1 MTGFRY
7 KAFISYSHQD
17 ENWASWLQGALEKYR
32 IPKVMVGKR
41 TGYGEIPARLGTVF
55 RDREDL
61 SSAAS
66 LTESVQHELSSA
78 ETLVVICSP
87 AAAQSRWVK
96 EEIRAFKE
104 LGRGDRI
111 YALIVDGDPQSTD
124 PAEQCFPSTLL
135 SSEDGTSLEPL
146 AADVRKW
153 ADGKELGKLK
163 LVAGILGI
171 RLDELRRREMLRRR
185 RNVISVTAGVAA
197 VVLLTTFLS
206 LSTLN
211 QQKLAENRR
220 ANTEDLVSFM
230 LGKLDYLSPVAGLD
244 VLDEDQEEMIRI
256 AKQWGFDDMDAPVLF
271 QNALQWREEGI
282 TARSKEDSQAAMEAF
297 SRSLAALVN
306 LYLRD
311 KSNMEHLYELGQAE
325 FWVGYVHMDNGN
337 LDEAEK
343 LMTYYGVIARRLINA
358 DPKNADNV
366 MELSYTLT
374 NLGAIEIAR
383 EGSDRDKAIDLAQAA
398 LEYNQLA
405 LVLEPENQSRTVE
418 MAGSYA
424 WLADAWLGVCNLEKA
439 RQSRA
444 EGAEVVKR
452 ILEQEP
458 ANPELKIDLSQA
470 LGGLSSAQVRS
481 GLLDLAEE
489 NLRASAALLDELNTE
504 YKEQYGYGWDRQVRL
519 ASLGKL
525 MLDRGRIQEGR
536 ELILEST
543 RELADEYRS
552 VDQPSREK
560 MLDVADSLGY
570 QSLLA
575 LETEDIEEA
584 RKLNLEMI
592 RVLSEVVSQ
601 STGFADGQRM
611 LARTLF
617 QYWKLNELRP
627 PPKWQSLVED
637 YSLRVPAVRS
647 CDLADLAARQA
658 LMRGG
663 LVSAKSYTDYL
674 LSKGYKEPGFIRFC
688 QAYGLCN

>member
-1 MTGFRY
+1 MKEFRY

-17 ENWASWLQGALEKYR
+17 ENWASWLQSALEKYR
-32 IPKVMVGKR
+32 IPKIMVGKK

-61 SSAAS
+61 SSAAC

-104 LGRGDRI
+104 LGRADRI
-111 YALIVDGDPQSTD
+111 YALIVNGDPQSTD
-124 PAEQCFPSTLL
+124 PTEQCFPSTLI
-135 SSEDGTSLEPL
+135 SSEDGTTLEPL

-153 ADGKELGKLK
+153 ADGKKLGKLK

-185 RNVISVTAGVAA
+185 RNIISVTTGIAS

-206 LSTLN
+206 LTTLN
-211 QQKLAENRR
+211 QQKLADNRR

-230 LGKLDYLSPVAGLD
+230 LGKLDDLSPVAGLD
-244 VLDEDQEEMIRI
+244 VLDEDQVEMIQI
-256 AKQWGFDDMDAPVLF
+256 AKQLGFQKMDAPVLLE
-271 QNALQWREEGI
+271 NALQWREEGI
-282 TARSKEDSQAAMEAF
+282 TARSNKDSQAAMEAF
-297 SRSLAALVN
+297 NRSLAALVN

-311 KSNMEHLYELGQAE
+311 KSNLEHLFELGQAE

-383 EGSDRDKAIDLAQAA
+383 EGSDRDKAIFLAQAA

-405 LVLEPENQSRTVE
+405 LVLEPENQGRKLE
-418 MAGSYA
+418 MANSHA

-439 RQSRA
+439 RQSRS
-444 EGAEVVKR
+444 EGAEGIKR
-452 ILEQEP
+452 ILKQQP
-458 ANPELKIDLSQA
+458 ASAELKIDLSQA
-470 LGGLSSAQVRS
+470 LGGLSKAQIRS
-481 GLLDLAEE
+481 GLLNLAEE
-489 NLRASAALLDELNTE
+489 NLRASAALLDELSTE

-525 MLDRGRIQEGR
+525 ILDRGRLEEGR

-543 RELADEYRS
+543 KLMAEEYRS
-552 VDQPSREK
+552 IDQPSREK
-560 MLDVADSLGY
+560 MLNVADSLGY
-570 QSLLA
+570 QSSLA
-575 LETEDIEEA
+575 LETEDITEA
-584 RKLNLEMI
+584 KKLNLEMI
-592 RVLSEVVSQ
+592 RVLSEVVSR
-601 STGFADGQRM
+601 STGFADGQRR
-611 LARTLF
+611 LARAMF
-617 QYWKLNELRP
+617 QYWQLNELRP
-627 PPKWQSLVED
+627 PPEWQTLVED
-637 YSLRVPAVRS
+637 YSLKTPAVRS

-674 LSKGYKEPGFIRFC
+674 FSKGYKEPGFIRFC

>member
-1 MTGFRY
+1 LTGFRY

-135 SSEDGTSLEPL
+135 SSEDGTTLEPL

-153 ADGKELGKLK
+153 ADGKVLGKLK

-185 RNVISVTAGVAA
+185 RTIISVTTGVAA

-206 LSTLN
+206 FSTLN

-244 VLDEDQEEMIRI
+244 VLDEDQGEMIRI
-256 AKQWGFDDMDAPVLF
+256 AKQWGFEDMDAPVLLE
-271 QNALQWREEGI
+271 NALQWREEGM
-282 TARSKEDSQAAMEAF
+282 TARSKKDSQGAMEAF

-311 KSNMEHLYELGQAE
+311 KSNMEHLFELGQAE

-383 EGSDRDKAIDLAQAA
+383 EGGDRDKAIDLAQAA

-405 LVLEPENQSRTVE
+405 LVLEPENQGRTVE

-458 ANPELKIDLSQA
+458 ANPELKIDLSHA
-470 LGGLSSAQVRS
+470 LGGLSGAQVRS
-481 GLLDLAEE
+481 GLLDLAEQ
-489 NLRASAALLDELNTE
+489 NLRASAALLDELNAE

-525 MLDRGRIQEGR
+525 MLDRGRIEEGR
-536 ELILEST
+536 ELISEST
-543 RELADEYRS
+543 RILADKYRS
-552 VDQPSREK
+552 TDQPSREE
-560 MLDVADSLGY
+560 MLDVVDSLGY
-570 QSLLA
+570 QSSLA
-575 LETEDIEEA
+575 LATEDIEEA
-584 RKLNLEMI
+584 KKLNLEMI
-592 RVLSEVVSQ
+592 RILSEVVSR
-601 STGFADGQRM
+601 SKGFADGQLR
-611 LARTLF
+611 LARALF
-617 QYWKLNELRP
+617 QYWQLNELRP
-627 PPKWQSLVED
+627 PPQWQSLVED
-637 YSLRVPAVRS
+637 YSMRAPAVRS

-663 LVSAKSYTDYL
+663 LVSARSYTDYL
-674 LSKGYKEPGFIRFC
+674 FSKGYKEPGFIRFC
-688 QAYGLCN
+688 QAYGLCS